1 MLLDQFLKVQN
12 ISNAF
17 EIIYNLVC
25 AGFTNNVMYF
35 CLFDCLF
42 FWQESISLAK
52 EPERICNPQNIL

>member
-1 MLLDQFLKVQN
+1 MMLDQPLKVQS

-25 AGFTNNVMYF
+25 VGFNVHF
-35 CLFDCLF
+35 FF
-42 FWQESISLAK
+42 FWEEGVSLAK